1 MKKKN
6 QPILIIDFLN
16 IFTRHFTVNPSLN
29 KNGQAIGGAIGFLNN
44 LKYILEEI
52 YPKQVYIVFESGGSP
67 RRRAI
72 YKDYKANRKPVKLN
86 RTYDENATSENEL
99 ENRMFQI
106 NFLMEA
112 LRKIPVCQ
120 VYVKD
125 CEADD
130 VIGYLSKY
138 KFPDDDIV
146 ILSSDKDFY
155 QLLDE
160 KTTIYS
166 PTSKKF
172 IKSKDVVE
180 RFGIYPNNFCLARS
194 LMGDPSDN
202 ISGIKGAGFKT
213 LIKRFP
219 KFSESN
225 EIDIDMLLSISK
237 QQSTISKIKV
247 YKEINENQELIK
259 RNWSLMYLDT
269 QNLSAEQIK
278 KINYAVDTFEP
289 KKDKIGLLR
298 LLIKQGLNKFDVEKL
313 FFILNFTIKRN

>member
-16 IFTRHFTVNPSLN
+16 IFTRHFTVNPSLD
-29 KNGQAIGGAIGFLNN
+29 KHGQAIGGAIGFLNN

-52 YPKQVYIVFESGGSP
+52 YPKQVYIIFESGGSP
-67 RRRAI
+67 RRRSI
-72 YKDYKANRKPVKLN
+72 YKDYKANRKPIKLN
-86 RTYDENATSENEL
+86 RTYDENATSDNEL
-99 ENRMFQI
+99 ENRIYQI

-138 KFPDDDIV
+138 KYPDDDVV

-155 QLLDE
+155 QLLNE

-172 IKSKDVVE
+172 INSDDAFS
-180 RFGIYPNNFCLARS
+180 RFGIHPINFCLARTII
-194 LMGDPSDN
+194 GDPADN
-202 ISGIKGAGFKT
+202 INGVKGAGFKT
-213 LIKRFP
+213 ITKRFP
-219 KFSESN
+219 QFTKNKELN
-225 EIDIDMLLSISK
+225 IDMLISVSK
-237 QQSTISKIKV
+237 QMSDISKIKI
-247 YKEINENQELIK
+247 YKNIVDNEDIIR
-259 RNWSLMYLDT
+259 RNWKLMYLDT
-269 QNLSAEQIK
+269 QNLSAQQIK
-278 KINYAVDTFEP
+278 KINYSIDTYEY

-298 LLIKQGLNKFDVEKL
+298 LLVKQGLNKFDLERL
-313 FFILNFTIKRN
+313 FFIINFTIKS